1 MAELR
6 VFMLDLMSF
15 ALSGRTE
22 CGSFF
27 RTARSQRQEF
37 VHYPIVLFDIPAQ
50 TGSDWEEIRG
60 KLNLKKASDK
70 HAWLLDR
77 EDILIPRQEHASSI
91 KVTSQPGIK
100 GYPDTSN
107 AREFSWVPLM
117 REVLGRCSDM
127 EPLLTPNDP
136 RNPLPS
142 ELRLAC
148 RSRRGRLETATFVKH
163 LTMMEPNKIVEFD
176 FSPRGQGDRA
186 LAELLVATIP
196 LDVPRITISAFNHQ
210 TRGERWVTLG
220 TQSMGT
226 SICWWPISLR
236 FWKIDQWMVDISCFI
251 ISYLLLLVKLDLPQ
265 WKCQRKWLREL
276 NCLIPRSW
284 TLFTI
289 LRKVEKV
296 GRSVPLCS
304 STRGNLWIRI
314 RKD

>member
-15 ALSGRTE
+15 ALRQNGMWVVLPD
-22 CGSFF
+22 
-27 RTARSQRQEF
+27 ARSQRQEF

-117 REVLGRCSDM
+117 REVFSRCSDM

-142 ELRLAC
+142 EAAARMLL
-148 RSRRGRLETATFVKH
+148 SQGRLETATFVKH
-163 LTMMEPNKIVEFD
+163 LKTTEPNKIVEFE
-176 FSPRGQGDRA
+176 FFPRGQGDRA

-210 TRGERWVTLG
+210 TRGERWVTLDAVDG
-220 TQSMGT
+220 YVNMLVANISPILEDKPMDGRHFMLYYKLSTAPGEIGPTPMEVSKKVVEGVELPYPSFVDLVHDIKKGGESRPICT
-226 SICWWPISLR
+226 SVQ
-236 FWKIDQWMVDISCFI
+236 F
-251 ISYLLLLVKLDLPQ
+251 
-265 WKCQRKWLREL
+265 
-276 NCLIPRSW
+276 N
-284 TLFTI
+284 
-289 LRKVEKV
+289 
-296 GRSVPLCS
+296 
-304 STRGNLWIRI
+304 
-314 RKD
+314 